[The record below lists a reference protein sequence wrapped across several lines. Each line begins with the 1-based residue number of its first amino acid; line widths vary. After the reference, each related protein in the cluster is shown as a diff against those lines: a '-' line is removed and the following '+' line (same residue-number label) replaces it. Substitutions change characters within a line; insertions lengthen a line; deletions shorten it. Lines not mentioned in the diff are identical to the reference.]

1 MYLPDD
7 NNYNMPNI
15 IPSDGYDWTMPPS
28 IDVGQGMDE
37 SPAPPTTQGS
47 TGGSFADFLTGILGL
62 GQTGGT
68 SALTLPALGMA
79 IQQWNQADRYGR
91 LGERASSLASPISNE
106 ERLRSLARYRSI
118 EEDPN
123 GYLTNSPLFQAALR
137 QGLNTVER
145 SQAARGNLGSGEM
158 LLALQAEGQDRA
170 AQFVDRD
177 LQRIRQ
183 DAGFQFDP
191 SNAARY
197 LMEGGRAQMES
208 ENAAMGALGFAAQ
221 NYAQGGQ
228 PTGGPRLP
236 TGGGAGA
243 GGAGGMG
250 SAVQQIQNIL
260 RSGGSVNPNS
270 PLVAA
275 AIREMTGGD
284 TPWNAGGYMNQWD
297 SDGDGQVSWDEYTT
311 GNNQDL
317 MDQLTGGMEGL
328 GGFGSPDW
336 NWMTGDMDPNDI
348 DWGLVEQVLG
358 GG

>member
-1 MYLPDD
+1 MAVDGLEVNMYLPDD

-28 IDVGQGMDE
+28 IDDGQGMDE

-47 TGGSFADFLTGILGL
+47 TWGSFADFLTGILGL

-236 TGGGAGA
+236 TGGWAGA

-250 SAVQQIQNIL
+250 SAVQQIQN
-260 RSGGSVNPNS
+260 
-270 PLVAA
+270 
-275 AIREMTGGD
+275 
-284 TPWNAGGYMNQWD
+284 
-297 SDGDGQVSWDEYTT
+297 QVSWDEYTT